1 MGDRALFNLS
11 IASTKKQLV
20 HIKLP
25 PSQGT
30 GLEPGPSEHLGTGR
44 HSAREAATSCLRPE
58 IWRCELKT
66 GKCK

>member
-1 MGDRALFNLS
+1 VGDRALFNLS

-20 HIKLP
+20 HSKLP

-58 IWRCELKT
+58 ILWRQLKT
-66 GKCK
+66 IKL